1 MSGRRR
7 LVGLVG
13 AAGAFL
19 AVGTAPLTTAPNAD
33 ADIDDLFQPIVDA
46 IGQTT
51 GEATFDPGLD
61 ADSAGAPALAAT
73 DSVDPTDLLAASDPF
88 ASLDGLLTDWY
99 QTLVYD
105 PIEQLAQSWISSPLG
120 QAVDSWLFDDTGA
133 DTTPGAVAETS
144 SEPETAAVP
153 LQINA
158 TTEPVVDISVSGG
171 WDVPVVFDTGSN
183 GLVIPWYDLGL
194 QDLGFPTGLGIG
206 QYSGGLDYVYL
217 TLPATVDFGNGIM
230 TSQTPVDAV
239 LFTFPTDLQ
248 NLFHPG
254 YLTLPNFL
262 GPADAQGVLGIGP
275 NSVGPLDPGTPV
287 VTAAL
292 PGELSQGVLI
302 DEANKELVF
311 GPNPLSDG
319 AVSVDGAPYSP
330 VWVSIDDGPLHKVS
344 AIIDSGGV
352 YGTIPSSVAGL
363 PAGDTLPANTPVS
376 VYADSAGHTLL
387 YSYETGPQGQAVISG
402 DQMNTGYY
410 PFRDQPIYI
419 STSENG
425 ATIFGD
431 PH

>member
-19 AVGTAPLTTAPNAD
+19 AVGTAPSAN

-46 IGQTT
+46 IGQAT
-51 GEATFDPGLD
+51 GEASFDPGLD
-61 ADSAGAPALAAT
+61 ADGVAAPALAAT
-73 DSVDPTDLLAASDPF
+73 DSVDPSNLLAASDPF
-88 ASLDGLLTDWY
+88 ASFDGLLTGWY
-99 QTLVYD
+99 QTFVYD
-105 PIEQLAQSWISSPLG
+105 PVEQLEQSWTSSPLG
-120 QAVDSWLFDDTGA
+120 QAVDSWLFGVTGA
-133 DTTPGAVAETS
+133 DTTPGAVAETDTV
-144 SEPETAAVP
+144 PTTGTVP
-153 LQINA
+153 LQMNA

-171 WDVPVVFDTGSN
+171 RDVPVVFDTGSN

-206 QYSGGLDYVYL
+206 QYSGGLDYVYA
-217 TLPATVDFGNGIM
+217 TLPATVDFGNGLV

-248 NLFHPG
+248 NLFTPG
-254 YLTLPNFL
+254 YLSLPNFL
-262 GPADAQGVLGIGP
+262 GPADADGVLGIGP
-275 NSVGPLDPGTPV
+275 NAVGPMAPGTGV

-292 PGELSQGVLI
+292 PDGFNQGVLI
-302 DEANKELVF
+302 DEAHHQLVF
-311 GPNPLSDG
+311 GDNPLG
-319 AVSVDGAPYSP
+319 GEALAVDGAPNST
-330 VWVSIDDGPLHKVS
+330 VWVSVDDGPLHKVS

-352 YGTIPSSVAGL
+352 YGTIPSSAAGL
-363 PAGDTLPANTPVS
+363 AAGDTLPANTPIS
-376 VYADSAGHTLL
+376 VYADSSGHTLL

-419 STSENG
+419 GTAG
-425 ATIFGD
+425 HGTTIFGD